1 MIIYQFCLLSLAPF
15 PYLPALLDLHDDD
28 DDDVGCS
35 QTGHVGSGF
44 GTCRRARGARRIVS
58 ACARLFISSCLPF
71 PTLCVCDQVHIK
83 QSPEDDHFSLFC
95 TWFLPA
101 PSYIPP
107 HSFPSHLPSY
117 CIHFPRLCWRYPVS
131 FFTGKSWS
139 LKKSCVSSVTTSSP
153 WKCPKRR
160 YPTRFRDLIH

>member
-83 QSPEDDHFSLFC
+83 QSPEDDHFSLF
-95 TWFLPA
+95 A
-101 PSYIPP
+101 RDSYPP
-107 HSFPSHLPSY
+107 LHTFPPTLSHL
-117 CIHFPRLCWRYPVS
+117 IFLRTVFTFPDFADVI
-131 FFTGKSWS
+131 
-139 LKKSCVSSVTTSSP
+139 
-153 WKCPKRR
+153 
-160 YPTRFRDLIH
+160 RFRFLQENRGA

>member
-15 PYLPALLDLHDDD
+15 PYLPALLDLHDD

-71 PTLCVCDQVHIK
+71 PTLCVCVTRSTLNNHRKMTIFRCFARDSYPPLHT
-83 QSPEDDHFSLFC
+83 SPLLFPISPSFVLYSLSQTLLTLSGFV
-95 TWFLPA
+95 FLQENRGA
-101 PSYIPP
+101 
-107 HSFPSHLPSY
+107 
-117 CIHFPRLCWRYPVS
+117 
-131 FFTGKSWS
+131 
-139 LKKSCVSSVTTSSP
+139 
-153 WKCPKRR
+153 
-160 YPTRFRDLIH
+160 